1 MIEFK
6 KLIDAKALY
15 QELDKIWVA
24 KGMTFFAI
32 DYNGKREVSHRGL
45 EGSSDELASTTF
57 AAVACGD
64 SPLVAAEEW

>member
-32 DYNGKREVSHRGL
+32 
-45 EGSSDELASTTF
+45 ELASTTF

>member
-24 KGMTFFAI
+24 KGMTEA
-32 DYNGKREVSHRGL
+32 GEQEVSHRGL